1 MCPNLQA
8 LPEFVFYEDETDSF
22 MGPGDAVAYNDS
34 LWVADNS
41 RVAKYDLSTGE
52 RQMNFP
58 ENEPWNQG
66 NDNDRFREAT
76 GIAFDGNGRMFVSD
90 TWNHRIQ
97 VYTLD
102 GEGKPQYLKTL
113 GVTGDSGCTDDKFS
127 EPKHIAIYND
137 KLYVADR
144 QNNRVKIYDISDN
157 SADPNFTLDGTIG
170 NCDAGGDNSQL
181 NHPEGVTANAS
192 YILVADTD
200 NNRIQV
206 FQNNA
211 TRDYLTTLGRTDNSW
226 GSANDQFW
234 TPADVTLDDSNHI
247 YVADRNNFRVQK
259 WTKDIGDTWSAPA
272 GDTASFGTTRVPYL
286 TDNFHFNRPRT
297 AVDRQGNLI
306 VIEEE
311 GQRMLRLKPDGS
323 LICKVGVP
331 GIVADGG
338 AGLDDG
344 NHLLWPKAAAVD
356 KAGKVYV
363 GGGSRV
369 MIFNGCTFLASFG
382 SNQVADTDPTYF
394 ENISGLAVDTS
405 GNIYVSDGNLQVVRK
420 FKYDKKTKSYKWL
433 STIGTLRENGN
444 DNSHFSNPQGLA
456 VDASG
461 SLYVADTDNCRVQK
475 FSKKGKFTKIFGVT
489 GKCDSSSYVYLPSG
503 PSGVAVDAK
512 GNVFISTWSPSIEV
526 YDKKGAY
533 VTSIGRN
540 WGGNNGM
547 FRGSTSAAVDKKG
560 NVYVLQL

>member
-1 MCPNLQA
+1 MERNRWYLPWRFLAPVTVTPKRWA
-8 LPEFVFYEDETDSF
+8 LKWSLIQSDNQHFNHPVGLAINGNDIYVMENNGARVMKISGMNVSKFAGTAGIRFYEDETDSF

-211 TRDYLTTLGRTDNSW
+211 TRDYLTTLGRTDNS
-226 GSANDQFW
+226 GAAQTINSGL
-234 TPADVTLDDSNHI
+234 PADVTLDDSNHI
-247 YVADRNNFRVQK
+247 YVADR
-259 WTKDIGDTWSAPA
+259 TISA
-272 GDTASFGTTRVPYL
+272 
-286 TDNFHFNRPRT
+286 
-297 AVDRQGNLI
+297 
-306 VIEEE
+306 
-311 GQRMLRLKPDGS
+311 
-323 LICKVGVP
+323 CK
-331 GIVADGG
+331 
-338 AGLDDG
+338 
-344 NHLLWPKAAAVD
+344 
-356 KAGKVYV
+356 
-363 GGGSRV
+363 
-369 MIFNGCTFLASFG
+369 
-382 SNQVADTDPTYF
+382 
-394 ENISGLAVDTS
+394 
-405 GNIYVSDGNLQVVRK
+405 
-420 FKYDKKTKSYKWL
+420 
-433 STIGTLRENGN
+433 
-444 DNSHFSNPQGLA
+444 
-456 VDASG
+456 
-461 SLYVADTDNCRVQK
+461 
-475 FSKKGKFTKIFGVT
+475 
-489 GKCDSSSYVYLPSG
+489 SG
-503 PSGVAVDAK
+503 PK
-512 GNVFISTWSPSIEV
+512 
-526 YDKKGAY
+526 
-533 VTSIGRN
+533 
-540 WGGNNGM
+540 
-547 FRGSTSAAVDKKG
+547 TSAIPG
-560 NVYVLQL
+560 VLRQEIPPVLAPPVSPI